1 MPLVLSLVAYWPQF
15 SCKSTMLLVSV
26 ALGPF
31 CALSDAFTERAIG
44 YIVSTDFFCGAVF

>member
-15 SCKSTMLLVSV
+15 SFKRTMLLVSV

-31 CALSDAFTERAIG
+31 VHFWMPFTERAG
-44 YIVSTDFFCGAVF
+44 YIVSSDFLCGAVF